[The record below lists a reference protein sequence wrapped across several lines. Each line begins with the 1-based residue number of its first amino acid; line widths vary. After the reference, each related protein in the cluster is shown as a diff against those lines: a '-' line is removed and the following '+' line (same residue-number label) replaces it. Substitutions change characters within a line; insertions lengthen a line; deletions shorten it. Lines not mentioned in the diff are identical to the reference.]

1 MMKIVAVDPDSPLF
15 GYVRPGYSIKSVN
28 GKRVLDSIDFRFKT
42 TDEHLDLT
50 FTDANGAELDYK
62 FDEIYPGDLGLT
74 LDDGKIRVCKN
85 DCIFC
90 FISQQ
95 PQGMRR
101 MLYIKD
107 EDYRLSFTH
116 GNFVTLS
123 NTTEEDLERIIEQ
136 RLSPIYVSVHATDD
150 KLRRCMLRNEK
161 LAPIIPRLKY
171 LSENG
176 ITVHTQVVLC
186 PGINDGKYMEQ
197 TVDQLAGLYPGVETL
212 AVVPVGL
219 TKYRENLPHLRN
231 YLPKEASDIINYIEK
246 RQNEYLKYKG
256 TRFVW
261 VADEFY
267 VEAKKN
273 FPPRHSYEEMSQF
286 ENGIGMAREFIS
298 MFNHRK
304 QYLKKIKSKKRVM
317 FLTGYS
323 AYPFFNSEILPF
335 VQTDLNLMLKI
346 KPVVNSFW
354 GKMVTV
360 SGLLT
365 GQDLLREAR
374 TKSDQFDT
382 VVLPPNC
389 LNNDNLF
396 LDNFSLDQFRNAL
409 GKEVIV
415 GQYNLAETIKEAF
428 V

>member
-1 MMKIVAVDPDSPLF
+1 MMKIIAVDPDSPLF

-28 GKRVLDSIDFRFKT
+28 GNRVLDSIDFRFKT
-42 TDEHLDLT
+42 TDERLNLK
-50 FTDANGAELDYK
+50 FTDTKGIELDYQ
-62 FDEIYPGDLGLT
+62 FNEIYPGDLGLT

-90 FISQQ
+90 FITQQ

-101 MLYIKD
+101 ILYIKD

-186 PGINDGKYMEQ
+186 PGINDGIYLEK
-197 TVDQLAGLYPGVETL
+197 TIDQLSELYPGVETL

-219 TKYRENLPHLRN
+219 TKYRENLPNLRN
-231 YLPKEASDIINYIEK
+231 YYPTEATDIIKYIEK
-246 RQNEYLKYKG
+246 RQKDFLKAKG
-256 TRFVW
+256 SRFVW

-267 VEAKKN
+267 VEAKMN
-273 FPPRHSYEEMSQF
+273 FPARHTYEEMLQF

-304 QYLKKIKSKKRVM
+304 QYLKKIKSNKRVM

-323 AYPFFNSEILPF
+323 AYPFFNSEIISF
-335 VQTDLNLMLKI
+335 IKNELNLNLTVN
-346 KPVVNSFW
+346 PVTNHFW
-354 GKMVTV
+354 GPMVTV

-374 TKSDQFDT
+374 KNIEKYDCL
-382 VVLPPNC
+382 VIPPNC

-396 LDNFSLDQFRNAL
+396 LDNLSLEQFKNTL

-415 GQYNLAETIKEAF
+415 GQYNLAETIKEVF